1 MRQNVFSHSIFLLL
15 IPLIWG
21 CEEKIEPGRTVT
33 ASGPVVKARVAAA
46 RITHQPRTYE
56 AVGTVVA
63 GTATTVS
70 SKVMG
75 VVKRVHV
82 KEGDTIRKGELLAT
96 IDDIAFQSRLREA
109 EASLGEA
116 RKAEAAA
123 LSAVESAKAA
133 SDLAHTT
140 YVRYQNLLGDQSV
153 SRQEFDEVEARE
165 RQSRAALAEAHEMA
179 QAARQRVKQAEAAV
193 SGAAVPIKDAIILA
207 PYDGV
212 VTAKWIEEGDLASP
226 GTPLFALEKGEGY
239 RAELIVPEAYYYAVK
254 LNEKVTVKIPAQGD
268 RSHEG
273 LIGVVVPA
281 ADPQSRSF
289 VVKVDLP
296 RDEGVRAGMFVR
308 AAIATG
314 EEDFLLVPATAIVHQ
329 GELTG
334 IYLVT
339 PNQTARFRLVRT
351 GRSFGDLLEV
361 ISGLKPGDSFVL
373 DPPPQMVDGARVES
387 GP

>member
-1 MRQNVFSHSIFLLL
+1 MRKHVFPLSIFLSL
-15 IPLIWG
+15 ISFFWG
-21 CEEKIEPGRTVT
+21 CEEKIEPGRTVSSS
-33 ASGPVVKARVAAA
+33 APVVKATVAAA
-46 RITHQPRTYE
+46 HITDRPRTYE

-63 GTATTVS
+63 GTAATVS

-82 KEGDTIRKGELLAT
+82 EEGDNVRKGDLLAT
-96 IDDIAFQSRLREA
+96 IDDTTFQSQLREA

-140 YVRYQNLLGDQSV
+140 YLRYQNLFADQSV
-153 SRQEFDEVEARE
+153 SRQELDEAESRE
-165 RQSRAALAEAHEMA
+165 RQLRAALAQARDMA
-179 QAARQRVKQAEAAV
+179 QAARERVKQAEAAV
-193 SGAAVPIKDAIILA
+193 SGAVVPMRDAAIRA

-212 VTAKWIEEGDLASP
+212 VTAKWIEEGGLAVP
-226 GTPLFALEKGEGY
+226 GTPVLALEKAEGY
-239 RAELIVPEAYYYAVK
+239 RAELVVPEAYYHAVK
-254 LNEKVTVKIPAQGD
+254 VNDKVTLTIPAMGD
-268 RSHEG
+268 RSVEG
-273 LIGVVVPA
+273 VIVVVVPA

-289 VVKVDLP
+289 VVKVDIP

-314 EEDFLLVPATAIVHQ
+314 KEDFLLAPATAIVNQ
-329 GELTG
+329 GGLTG

-339 PNQTARFRLVRT
+339 PDQTARFRLVRT
-351 GRSFGDLLEV
+351 GRAFGDLLEV
-361 ISGLKPGDSFVL
+361 ISGLKPGDSFVV
-373 DPPPQMVDGARVES
+373 DPPPHMLDGARVEAW
-387 GP
+387 P